1 MKTFQTTHRVNHS
14 ADEMFALVA
23 DIERYPEFVPLCKAL
38 RIRTRDTSKED
49 GDEILIADMTVA
61 YKLFSETFTSRVTLN
76 RENRTI
82 RVEYLDGPFNH
93 LDNRW
98 TFTDTGEH
106 ESEIDFFIA
115 YELKS
120 MSLQLLLGGMFDQAF
135 GKFSEAFEKRADT
148 VYGIDS
154 HTSSPA

>member
-1 MKTFQTTHRVNHS
+1 MKTFQTTRRVNHS

-23 DIERYPEFVPLCKAL
+23 DVESYPEFVPLCKAL
-38 RIRTRDTSKED
+38 RVRSKETVD
-49 GDEILIADMTVA
+49 GNEVLIADMTVA
-61 YKLFSETFTSRVTLN
+61 YKLFSETFSTRVTLN
-76 RENRTI
+76 REDRII

-98 TFTDTGEH
+98 TFTEIGKH

-120 MSLQLLLGGMFDQAF
+120 MSLQLFLGGMFDQAF
-135 GKFSEAFEKRADT
+135 SKFSEAFEKRADII
-148 VYGIDS
+148 YGADS
-154 HTSSPA
+154 RTSSPA